1 MLPNIVQDLLKI
13 VGGGGMMIIVLA
25 ITLQWIKIIPSEEVM
40 SFIVWALGCS
50 GVGTLIGL
58 LSKKSN

>member
-25 ITLQWIKIIPSEEVM
+25 ITLQWINIIPDEEVM

-50 GVGTLIGL
+50 VISTLVGL
-58 LSKKSN
+58 LSKRSD